1 VTDLRREVFVAIIS
15 PIGIDLKAVE
25 RSLRQS
31 FRSVGYKTN
40 NIKLTDF
47 FDDHKDW
54 FDLDYDGEFQ
64 RYEKFIQAGDDLCVL
79 MKRRDTLALYGMAR
93 VFAKYPD
100 RDKEIPR
107 DVAHIFRQIKRVEE
121 INTLREIYGANI
133 IFVACHA
140 SRQQR
145 ISSLVDKLIT
155 TDRSLDR
162 NQLEASALSIIG
174 TDANERDNPDGQR
187 VLDCYAHA
195 DFVLDCSSQP
205 ALTASSERLV
215 QAFFGDPFLTPT
227 RDEYCSFVA
236 RSASA
241 RSSDLSRQVG
251 AAIFGEKCEII
262 SLGCNEVPAA
272 GGGTYWGDNSA
283 DSRDFR
289 RGFDSN
295 QKVRTDMLRDLLV
308 RLQTEGWLNSDL
320 SEVSAEVLV
329 KKAINEESE
338 PSGPLAK
345 AMIADVIEYGRV
357 LHAEMNALTDAARF
371 QRSTI
376 GSTLYCTTM
385 PCHLCTK
392 LIIAAG
398 IKRVVYIEPYY
409 KSLVGEL
416 YEDSVDTHEPYTSDK
431 VAFEPHKGVTPNSF
445 LRVFRKGRRKD
456 SDGNAVEWDRD
467 TAAPIFGTRYP
478 YYVPLEANEV
488 VAFDEALKAVATE
501 TKPKDWVRSG

>member
-1 VTDLRREVFVAIIS
+1 MTDIRREVFVALIS

-31 FRSVGYKTN
+31 FRSVSYKTD

-47 FDDHKDW
+47 FEDNKSW
-54 FDLDYDGEFQ
+54 FDLDHDGEFQ
-64 RYEKFIQAGDDLCVL
+64 RYEKFIKAGDDLCVL

-93 VFAKYPD
+93 VLAKYPN
-100 RDKEIPR
+100 RDTDIPQN
-107 DVAHIFRQIKRVEE
+107 VVHIFRQIKRVEE
-121 INTLREIYGANI
+121 IYTLREVYGSNI

-145 ISSLVDKLIT
+145 ITSLIDKLIT

-162 NQLEASALSIIG
+162 NQLEASALKIIG

-187 VLDCYAHA
+187 VLDCYAYA
-195 DFVLDCSSQP
+195 DFVLDCSTQP
-205 ALTASSERLV
+205 ALNASSDRLV
-215 QAFFGDPFLTPT
+215 QAFFGDPFLSPA

-251 AAIFGEKCEII
+251 AAIFGECCEII

-272 GGGTYWGDNSA
+272 GGGTYWNDH
-283 DSRDFR
+283 DSDARDFR

-308 RLQTEGWLNSDL
+308 RLQTDDWLKPEL
-320 SEVSAEVLV
+320 KGTSAEHLV
-329 KKAINEESE
+329 RSAVDEESD
-338 PSGPLAK
+338 PPGPLAK
-345 AMIADVIEYGRV
+345 AMIGDVIEYGRM

-371 QRSTI
+371 QRSTV
-376 GSTLYCTTM
+376 GATLYCTTM

-416 YEDSVDTHEPYTSDK
+416 YSDSVDIHEPYTTKK
-431 VAFEPHKGVTPNSF
+431 VAFEPHKGVTPNAF
-445 LRVFRKGRRKD
+445 LRVFRKGKRKD
-456 SDGNAVEWDRD
+456 NDGNAVEWDRD
-467 TAAPIFGTRYP
+467 AATPIFGTRYP
-478 YYVPLEANEV
+478 YYIPLEANEV
-488 VAFDEALKAVATE
+488 ASLGDAMTAVKDEP
-501 TKPKDWVRSG
+501 KPTDWAPA